1 MQRCY
6 GTVRFIIYNTDWLLF
21 NCAVNIQIFC
31 DNKDAVYTWVNQSVN
46 FCKQE
51 AQLLPIDHAMHNVNP
66 NLNPNRN
73 PNCNDANF
81 SERNANVNQ
90 LMHPHWK

>member
-1 MQRCY
+1 
-6 GTVRFIIYNTDWLLF
+6 
-21 NCAVNIQIFC
+21 
-31 DNKDAVYTWVNQSVN
+31 
-46 FCKQE
+46 
-51 AQLLPIDHAMHNVNP
+51 LPIDHAMHNVNP

-90 LMHPHWK
+90 LMHPH